1 MYLLTRL
8 RSRRNKRR
16 KSKEIIALAN
26 ILLMEDDLYLDTTL
40 KCGRVA
46 QGIGSNR
53 TYLWAALHTLGL
65 GFQGYLGRFRII
77 YFVKHVRELAFLP
90 KDEIAERCGFTHEK
104 YLNKY
109 LKEMFGMTLSEYL
122 KIIRRERLPT

>member
-1 MYLLTRL
+1 MFLLTRL
-8 RSRRNKRR
+8 RNRRKQRR

-26 ILLMEDDLYLDTTL
+26 ILLMEGDLYLDTTL
-40 KCGRVA
+40 KCSRVA

-53 TYLWAALHTLGL
+53 TYLWAALHTLGH
-65 GFQGYLGRFRII
+65 GFQGYLARFRII
-77 YFVKHVRELAFLP
+77 YFVKHARELAFLP

-104 YLNKY
+104 YLSKY

-122 KIIRRERLPT
+122 KIIRREKLPT

>member
-8 RSRRNKRR
+8 RSRRKKRR
-16 KSKEIIALAN
+16 KHIEIIALAN
-26 ILLMEDDLYLDTTL
+26 LLLMEDDLYLDSTL
-40 KCGRVA
+40 KCSRVA

-53 TYLWAALHTLGL
+53 TYLWAALHKLGP
-65 GFQGYLGRFRII
+65 GFQGYLARFRII
-77 YFVKHVRELAFLP
+77 YFIKHAQEFAFLP
-90 KDEIAERCGFTHEK
+90 KGEIAERCGFTHEK

-109 LKEMFGMTLSEYL
+109 LKNMFGMTLSEYL